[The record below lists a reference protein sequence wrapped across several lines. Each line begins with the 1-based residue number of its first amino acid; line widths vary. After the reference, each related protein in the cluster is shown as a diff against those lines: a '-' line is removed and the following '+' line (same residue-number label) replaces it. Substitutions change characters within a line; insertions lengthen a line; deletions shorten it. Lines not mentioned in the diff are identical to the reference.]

1 MKLHYMSFYDET
13 VNLSKFLAS
22 NLDISYASFFP
33 AAIQVW
39 NSLPA
44 DVVCPTIATFKSRLM
59 DITLTQQSV

>member
-1 MKLHYMSFYDET
+1 MGWFWHRFTNAADAFKY
-13 VNLSKFLAS
+13 
-22 NLDISYASFFP
+22 SFFP

-44 DVVCPTIATFKSRLM
+44 DVVLCPSTAMFKSRLM